1 MHPALRTVLA
11 ELAASCLLILKEF
24 QGRIEK
30 TKTHWAG
37 FKLSTNLTWPSF
49 SVLGLSEPVSFSSR
63 KKGTGTE
70 LTKHGGVLYRN
81 ILLMKENPNTVWE
94 KRPRETFDLNPSSAS
109 R

>member
-1 MHPALRTVLA
+1 MHPALQTVLA

-30 TKTHWAG
+30 TKTKTETHWAG

-70 LTKHGGVLYRN
+70 LT
-81 ILLMKENPNTVWE
+81 
-94 KRPRETFDLNPSSAS
+94 
-109 R
+109 